1 MDGRLFATMQK
12 KVFSLDLGDL
22 SILEMVDSINTDAV
36 YCKASPLDRLV
47 LISTLLL
54 CTIQYIYTKLS
65 LKKGQKKIKSD
76 KERSP

>member
-1 MDGRLFATMQK
+1 MQK

-22 SILEMVDSINTDAV
+22 SILEMVDSINTDAF

-54 CTIQYIYTKLS
+54 CTIQYIY
-65 LKKGQKKIKSD
+65 
-76 KERSP
+76 